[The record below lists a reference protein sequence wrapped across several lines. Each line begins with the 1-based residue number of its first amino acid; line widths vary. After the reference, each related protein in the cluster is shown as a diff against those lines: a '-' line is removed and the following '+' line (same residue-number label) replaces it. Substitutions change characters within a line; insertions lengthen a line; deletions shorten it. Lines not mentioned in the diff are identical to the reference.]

1 MKMSK
6 KNAQNSKININRSK
20 KTLNNSE
27 FLKKSKKDSLVNLL
41 KNITEEEDIFKKDST
56 FPNITTN
63 KEEIYKKLKIGSFNN
78 YNWLIDNYQR
88 FKNIPLDLEREIIK
102 DAKEGNYQA
111 KILLISII
119 FPFIIK
125 IYKSLIG
132 KNLEYSEYIS
142 EGIAAA
148 LEAIERFDLNYNVRF
163 STYATYWIYHSLF
176 KTNYNQ
182 DNPLKVPLSIYTEYQ
197 KIVKTKTF
205 LENKYSRKVS
215 LEEVI
220 EYLFKDSITK
230 ELLQEENIT
239 PNDQIFKKRYRLK
252 IKELINKYS
261 KILKLSNY
269 KIEIS
274 LQDFKYDEGSRTFED
289 YIESKIE
296 ESPEN
301 LFNKSF
307 LKSKIL
313 EYINTY
319 LEDEE
324 KLLVISSFGI
334 LDKRPLNLNELTDL
348 YFTVYGKRLS
358 KERIRQI
365 LNKALIKL
373 KKYIPKDIIELY
385 S

>member
-1 MKMSK
+1 MKMPK
-6 KNAQNSKININRSK
+6 KSDQNDKVNINKNTKS
-20 KTLNNSE
+20 LNNSE

-41 KNITEEEDIFKKDST
+41 KNITEEEDIFKEDSN
-56 FPNITTN
+56 FCSITTN
-63 KEEIYKKLKIGSFNN
+63 KEEIYKKLKVGSFNN
-78 YNWLIDNYQR
+78 YNWLIDNYQK

-125 IYKSLIG
+125 IYKSLVG

-182 DNPLKVPLSIYTEYQ
+182 DNLLKVPLSIYTEYQ
-197 KIVKTKTF
+197 KIIKTKMF
-205 LENKYSRKVS
+205 LENKYNRKVS

-220 EYLFKDSITK
+220 EYLFKDAITK

-252 IKELINKYS
+252 IKELVNKYS

-274 LQDFKYDEGSRTFED
+274 LQDFKYDEGNRTFED
-289 YIESKIE
+289 YIENKIE

-301 LFNKSF
+301 LFNKSY

-319 LEDEE
+319 LDNEE
-324 KLLVISSFGI
+324 KLLVVSSFGI

>member
-197 KIVKTKTF
+197 KIIKTKTF
-205 LENKYSRKVS
+205 LENKYSKKVS

-358 KERIRQI
+358 KERIRQM

>member
-1 MKMSK
+1 MSRK
-6 KNAQNSKININRSK
+6 SAQNTKININKSTK
-20 KTLNNSE
+20 SLNNSE
-27 FLKKSKKDSLVNLL
+27 FSKKSKKDPLVNLL
-41 KNITEEEDIFKKDST
+41 KNITEEDIFKEDST
-56 FPNITTN
+56 FSNITTN
-63 KEEIYKKLKIGSFNN
+63 KEEIYKKLKVGSFNN

-88 FKNIPLDLEREIIK
+88 FKNIPLDLEKEIIK

-119 FPFIIK
+119 FPFIVK

-182 DNPLKVPLSIYTEYQ
+182 DNLLKVPLSIYTEYQ
-197 KIVKTKTF
+197 KIIKTKTF
-205 LENKYSRKVS
+205 LENKYNRKVS

-252 IKELINKYS
+252 IKELVNKYS

-274 LQDFKYDEGSRTFED
+274 LQDFKYDEGNRTFED
-289 YIESKIE
+289 YIENKIE
-296 ESPEN
+296 ECPEN
-301 LFNKSF
+301 LFNKSY

-319 LEDEE
+319 LDNEE
-324 KLLVISSFGI
+324 KLLVVSSFGI

-358 KERIRQI
+358 KERIRQM

-373 KKYIPKDIIELY
+373 RKYIPKDIIELY

>member
-1 MKMSK
+1 MKMPK
-6 KNAQNSKININRSK
+6 KRVQNDKININKSK
-20 KTLNNSE
+20 NTLNNSE

-41 KNITEEEDIFKKDST
+41 KNITEEEDIFKEDLT
-56 FPNITTN
+56 FSNITTN
-63 KEEIYKKLKIGSFNN
+63 KEEIYKKLKLGSFNN

-142 EGIAAA
+142 EGVAAA
-148 LEAIERFDLNYNVRF
+148 LEAIERFDINYNVRF
-163 STYATYWIYHSLF
+163 STYATYWIYHSIF

-182 DNPLKVPLSIYTEYQ
+182 DNLLKVPLSIYTEYQ
-197 KIVKTKTF
+197 KIIKTKTF
-205 LENKYSRKVS
+205 LENKYNRKVS

-230 ELLQEENIT
+230 ELLQEENVT
-239 PNDQIFKKRYRLK
+239 TNDQIFKKRYRLK
-252 IKELINKYS
+252 IKELVSKYS

-269 KIEIS
+269 KIELS
-274 LQDFKYDEGSRTFED
+274 LQDFKYDEGNRTFED
-289 YIESKIE
+289 YIENKIE
-296 ESPEN
+296 ECPEN

-307 LKSKIL
+307 LKSKII

-358 KERIRQI
+358 KERIRQM

>member
-6 KNAQNSKININRSK
+6 KSAQNTKININKSTK
-20 KTLNNSE
+20 SLNNSE
-27 FLKKSKKDSLVNLL
+27 FSKKSKKDPLVNLL
-41 KNITEEEDIFKKDST
+41 KNITEEDIFKEDLT
-56 FPNITTN
+56 FSNITTN
-63 KEEIYKKLKIGSFNN
+63 KEEIYKKLKVGSFNN
-78 YNWLIDNYQR
+78 YSWLIDNYQR

-182 DNPLKVPLSIYTEYQ
+182 DNLLKVPLSIYTEYQ
-197 KIVKTKTF
+197 KIIKTKTF
-205 LENKYSRKVS
+205 LENKYNRKVS

-252 IKELINKYS
+252 IKELVNKYS
-261 KILKLSNY
+261 KVLKLSNY

-274 LQDFKYDEGSRTFED
+274 LQDFKYDEGNRTFED
-289 YIESKIE
+289 YIENKIE
-296 ESPEN
+296 ECPEN
-301 LFNKSF
+301 LFNKSY

-319 LEDEE
+319 LDNEE
-324 KLLVISSFGI
+324 KLLVVSSFGI

-358 KERIRQI
+358 KERIRQM

-373 KKYIPKDIIELY
+373 RKYIPKDIIELY

>member
-1 MKMSK
+1 MSK
-6 KNAQNSKININRSK
+6 KSAQNTKININKSTK
-20 KTLNNSE
+20 SLNNSE
-27 FLKKSKKDSLVNLL
+27 FSKKSKKDPLVNLL
-41 KNITEEEDIFKKDST
+41 KNITEEDIFKEDLT
-56 FPNITTN
+56 FSNITTN
-63 KEEIYKKLKIGSFNN
+63 KEEIYKKLKVGSFNN
-78 YNWLIDNYQR
+78 YSWLIDNYQR

-182 DNPLKVPLSIYTEYQ
+182 DNLLKVPLSIYTEYQ
-197 KIVKTKTF
+197 KIIKTKTF
-205 LENKYSRKVS
+205 LENKYNRKVS

-252 IKELINKYS
+252 IKELVNKYS
-261 KILKLSNY
+261 KVLKLSNY

-274 LQDFKYDEGSRTFED
+274 LQDFKYDEGNRTFED
-289 YIESKIE
+289 YIENKIE
-296 ESPEN
+296 ECPEN
-301 LFNKSF
+301 LFNKSY

-319 LEDEE
+319 LDNEE
-324 KLLVISSFGI
+324 KLLVVSSFGI

-358 KERIRQI
+358 KERIRQM

-373 KKYIPKDIIELY
+373 RKYIPKDIIELY